1 MATSRSNQYKRA
13 ALLPVVLEML
23 RDGYQPRDI
32 ISRCTKQYNISPRTV
47 DRAIS
52 RVRRELAEETR
63 EDRQVTFN
71 LLKAGYER
79 DLTEVDALCKFYT
92 PEGEETYVNP
102 ETGTTQYLIPK
113 AATRIEL
120 RRKIRQSLAELY
132 GFGKI
137 NAPSITINVA
147 QLLPDQRTAQLWGRR
162 DAIEGVVEAE
172 YTAGGEDA
180 RAGNLD
186 VVEGD

>member
-1 MATSRSNQYKRA
+1 
-13 ALLPVVLEML
+13 ML
-23 RDGYQPRDI
+23 RDGHQSRDI
-32 ISRCTKQYNISPRTV
+32 INQCTKQYNISPRTV

-52 RVRRELAEETR
+52 RVRRELAEESR
-63 EDRQVTFN
+63 EDRQITFS

-79 DLTEVDALCKFYT
+79 DLAEVDAMSENPDTKT
-92 PEGEETYVNP
+92 MEYV
-102 ETGTTQYLIPK
+102 IPK

-120 RRKIRQSLAELY
+120 RRKIRQSLADLY

-162 DAIEGVVEAE
+162 DAIEGVVEGVVEAE
-172 YTAGGEDA
+172 YQPIGDDA
-180 RAGNLD
+180 TAGNLD
-186 VVEGD
+186 VVGGD

>member
-1 MATSRSNQYKRA
+1 MATSRNNQYTRT
-13 ALLPVVLEML
+13 ALYPAILGML
-23 RDGYQPRDI
+23 RDGHQSRDI
-32 ISRCTKQYNISPRTV
+32 INQCTKQYNISPRTV

-52 RVRRELAEETR
+52 RVRRELAEESR
-63 EDRQVTFN
+63 EDRQITFS

-79 DLTEVDALCKFYT
+79 DLAEVDAMSENPDTKT
-92 PEGEETYVNP
+92 MEYVM
-102 ETGTTQYLIPK
+102 PK

-120 RRKIRQSLAELY
+120 RRKIRQSLADLY
-132 GFGKI
+132 GFGRI

>member
-1 MATSRSNQYKRA
+1 MATSRSNQYTRT
-13 ALLPVVLEML
+13 ALYPAILGML
-23 RDGYQPRDI
+23 RDGYQSRDI
-32 ISRCTKQYNISPRTV
+32 INQCTKQYNISPRTV

-52 RVRRELAEETR
+52 RIRQELSEEHR
-63 EDRQVTFN
+63 DDRQVTFN

-92 PEGEETYVNP
+92 PEGEETYINP
-102 ETGTTQYLIPK
+102 ETGTTQYLVPK

-120 RRKIRQSLAELY
+120 RRKIRQSLADLY

-172 YTAGGEDA
+172 YQAVGESA
-180 RAGNLD
+180 AQGIVD

>member
-1 MATSRSNQYKRA
+1 MASYKHS
-13 ALLPVVLEML
+13 ALYPTILGML
-23 RDGYQPRDI
+23 RDGHQPRDI
-32 ISRCTKQYNISPRTV
+32 IKHCVNTYNITDRTV
-47 DRAIS
+47 TRAIS
-52 RVRRELAEETR
+52 TVRRELAEETR

-79 DLTEVDALCKFYT
+79 DLAEVDALCKFYT
-92 PEGEETYVNP
+92 PEGEETYINP

-120 RRKIRQSLAELY
+120 RRKIRQSLADLY
-132 GFGKI
+132 GFGRI
-137 NAPSITINVA
+137 NTPSITINVA

>member
-32 ISRCTKQYNISPRTV
+32 VTRCNDLYGVSDKTV
-47 DRAIS
+47 RRAIS
-52 RVRRELAEETR
+52 TVRRELAEDHH
-63 EDRQVTFN
+63 EDRQIAFS

-79 DLTEVDALCKFYT
+79 DLAEVDLMSENPDTKT
-92 PEGEETYVNP
+92 MEYV
-102 ETGTTQYLIPK
+102 IPK
-113 AATRIEL
+113 ASTRIEL
-120 RRKIRQSLAELY
+120 RRKIRQSLADLY

-147 QLLPDQRTAQLWGRR
+147 QLLPDQRSAQLWGRR

-172 YTAGGEDA
+172 YQPIGGDA
-180 RAGNLD
+180 TEGNLD
-186 VVEGD
+186 VVGGD

>member
-1 MATSRSNQYKRA
+1 
-13 ALLPVVLEML
+13 ML
-23 RDGYQPRDI
+23 RDGHQSRDI
-32 ISRCTKQYNISPRTV
+32 INQCTKQYNISPRTV

-52 RVRRELAEETR
+52 RVRRELAEESR
-63 EDRQVTFN
+63 EDRQITFS

-79 DLTEVDALCKFYT
+79 DLAEVDAMSENPDTKT
-92 PEGEETYVNP
+92 IEYV
-102 ETGTTQYLIPK
+102 IPK

-120 RRKIRQSLAELY
+120 RRKIRQSLADLY

-172 YTAGGEDA
+172 YQAVGESA
-180 RAGNLD
+180 AQGIVD

>member
-1 MATSRSNQYKRA
+1 MSEN
-13 ALLPVVLEML
+13 P
-23 RDGYQPRDI
+23 D
-32 ISRCTKQYNISPRTV
+32 TKTM
-47 DRAIS
+47 
-52 RVRRELAEETR
+52 E
-63 EDRQVTFN
+63 
-71 LLKAGYER
+71 
-79 DLTEVDALCKFYT
+79 
-92 PEGEETYVNP
+92 YV
-102 ETGTTQYLIPK
+102 IPK

-120 RRKIRQSLAELY
+120 RRKIRHSLADLY

-172 YTAGGEDA
+172 YSAGAEDA
-180 RAGNLD
+180 LAGNLD